1 MLRLGTSM
9 AALVAAVAGAPV
21 RAQEA
26 GPPPSADTGDEIVV
40 TAQKREQSL
49 QDVGLAIAA
58 LDEQQLRE
66 QGIASAQQVADS
78 VAGVQVYNYIGSQPS
93 FVIRGIGVQDFA
105 PNIAPAAALYLDE
118 VYIGSN
124 ILSGFQVFDT
134 ARVEVLKG
142 PQGDLFGRNTTGGA
156 VSYTTNR
163 PTQSFEGYVEA
174 GIANYETYTLD
185 AALSGPVAPNL
196 SARVAGRY
204 ARQDR
209 SHYTND
215 WTPADTA
222 LPLSPLFFDPK
233 RNPGRSEDWAARLL
247 LLWEPDADSSLLL
260 NLHGGEK
267 HADIIPLT
275 PIGFTSIPGA
285 AQPCGAT
292 ALGGS
297 YDPRYCGD
305 AFGYTDLDDDPYR
318 VRVDFVGRNRQ
329 TNYGASLRAEMALG
343 KLSLTSITAYDD
355 AGKRNFTDTDGA
367 PHHELNQLR
376 DTRLEQVT
384 QEIRLASDPADR
396 LYWIAGLYGAREKID
411 LRFLGTLS
419 PALGL
424 TNFSDP
430 VVGGRT
436 ASGLELNFSQ
446 DTLSAAAF
454 GHAEWQ
460 MTDTLTLIL
469 GARYTYERKDFHSR
483 SEWLY
488 TDGLTPQRVL
498 VNFGSTPADAA
509 IIDDR
514 DTFSS
519 FSGKIGLNYKPSD
532 ALLLFG
538 SVSRGFKSGGF
549 DGDFAFTR
557 AQLEPFKE
565 ETLTAYELGWK
576 ATLLGRKLY
585 LNGSVYHYDFRD
597 PQVRVAQVDPVT
609 KLPFNQLNNL
619 AKARVIGGELDL
631 NWRPMRGVSLRGGL
645 SVNDSKINDPA
656 QPVFDGNQL
665 PLASPFSATFAARY
679 ETEVGRG
686 LALSGMLDGKY
697 SDRFYLN
704 PENTDYLRQD
714 AMLLLNARFALS
726 SEQGW
731 EVAFWVRNLTQQ
743 TYAVQAFALFGAYP
757 VAYSPPRTY
766 GLSARFAW

>member
-1 MLRLGTSM
+1 MIAIATALIGTS
-9 AALVAAVAGAPV
+9 AAAQQSAA
-21 RAQEA
+21 
-26 GPPPSADTGDEIVV
+26 PSGDDGYGDIVV

-49 QDVGLAIAA
+49 QDVGLSIAA
-58 LDEQQLRE
+58 LDERQLRE
-66 QGIASAQQVADS
+66 QGVASASQVAES
-78 VAGVQVYNYIGSQPS
+78 VAGVQVYNYIGSQPT

-163 PTQSFEGYVEA
+163 PTRTFEGYVEA
-174 GIANYETYTLD
+174 GIANYQSYTLD
-185 AALSGPVAPNL
+185 AALSGPIAPTL

-204 ARQDR
+204 ARQDKG
-209 SHYTND
+209 HYTND
-215 WTPADTA
+215 WIPADTA

-247 LLWEPDADSSLLL
+247 LLWEPVEGGSVLL
-260 NLHGGEK
+260 NAHGGEK

-275 PIGFTSIPGA
+275 PIGFSSIPGA

-292 ALGGS
+292 ALGGN
-297 YDPRYCGD
+297 YVARYCGD
-305 AFGYTDLDDDPYR
+305 AFGYTDLDGEPYR

-329 TNYGASLRAEMALG
+329 TNYGASLRAEARLG
-343 KLSLTSITAYDD
+343 KLLLTSITAYDD

-367 PHHELNQLR
+367 PHHEMNQLR
-376 DTRLEQVT
+376 DTKLEQFT
-384 QEIRLASDPADR
+384 QEVRLAADPADDF
-396 LYWIAGLYGAREKID
+396 YWIAGLYGAREKID

-419 PALGL
+419 PALGF
-424 TNFSDP
+424 TNFADP
-430 VVGGRT
+430 AVSGRP

-454 GHAEWQ
+454 GHAEWR
-460 MTDTLTLIL
+460 MDERLTLIL
-469 GARYTYERKDFHSR
+469 GLRYTYERKDFFSQ

-488 TDGLTPQRVL
+488 NDGRAPQRVL
-498 VNFGSTPADAA
+498 VNFGSTAADAA
-509 IIDDR
+509 RIDDR
-514 DTFSS
+514 DTFSAL
-519 FSGKIGLNYKPSD
+519 SGKIGLNFKLSD
-532 ALLLFG
+532 SLLVFG

-557 AQLEPFKE
+557 AQLEPFSE

-576 ATLLGRKLY
+576 ATLLDRRLY
-585 LNGSVYHYDFRD
+585 LNGSAYYYDFQD

-609 KLPFNQLNNL
+609 RLPFNQLNNL
-619 AKARVIGGELDL
+619 ASARVIGGELDIS
-631 NWRPMRGVSLRGGL
+631 WRPARGASLRGGL
-645 SVNDSKINDPA
+645 SINDSRISDPA

-665 PLASPFSATFAARY
+665 PLASPVSATFAARY
-679 ETEVGRG
+679 ETAIGGGWSIAG
-686 LALSGMLDGKY
+686 LVDGKY
-697 SDRFYLN
+697 SDPFYLN
-704 PENTDYLRQD
+704 PENTGYLRQD
-714 AMLLLNARFALS
+714 AMVLLNARLTLA
-726 SEQGW
+726 SEHGW
-731 EVAFWVRNLTQQ
+731 EVALWGRNLTRQ

-766 GLSARFAW
+766 GLSARFDW